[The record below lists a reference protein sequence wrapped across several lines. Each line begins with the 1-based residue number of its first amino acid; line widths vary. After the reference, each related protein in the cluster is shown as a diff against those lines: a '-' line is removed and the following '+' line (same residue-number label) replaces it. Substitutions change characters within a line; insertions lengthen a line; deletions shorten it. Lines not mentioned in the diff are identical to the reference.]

1 MERKLTT
8 IICADVVGFSK
19 MMESDEEGT
28 LSILESCRS
37 IIDPMTIEYG
47 GRLFNTGGDSVLL
60 DFSSTVNA
68 VKFAIECQ
76 KQLQAR
82 NAQNANLPIMTYR
95 FGIHIGDVVIQN
107 SNLMGD
113 GVNLAARIE
122 ALADYGGVT
131 MSEIV
136 YQQVRTR
143 IPNVSYIDRGN
154 QAMKNISDTIRLYSV
169 EIQGA
174 IKNPNLK
181 ANSDHIV
188 SDKPE
193 NEEKAISPDKQ
204 SVNSSNNSNL
214 TLKSISLN
222 RALQSSTFEQ
232 ATRLISH
239 RDYEQATLMLTI
251 QLTKKNS
258 QATEELLHLATNK
271 LIPEQLF
278 GVVIEGL
285 EYVAKYSTHEKLFQI
300 GALLKDGIFG
310 KENQSKFIRFWEMS
324 AAEYGTAQYE
334 LGKFILESPKASD
347 HHKNQA
353 IDFLSKATRKKNTA
367 AAMLLGGFFSNQL
380 SSFYTP
386 AKAFENLWLA
396 RSWHDSKAQMQ
407 LHSLANTIT
416 KKDFEMYKINA
427 ETILDQINFENQY
440 NSR

>member
-143 IPNVSYIDRGN
+143 IPTVS
-154 QAMKNISDTIRLYSV
+154 
-169 EIQGA
+169 
-174 IKNPNLK
+174 
-181 ANSDHIV
+181 
-188 SDKPE
+188 
-193 NEEKAISPDKQ
+193 
-204 SVNSSNNSNL
+204 
-214 TLKSISLN
+214 
-222 RALQSSTFEQ
+222 
-232 ATRLISH
+232 
-239 RDYEQATLMLTI
+239 
-251 QLTKKNS
+251 
-258 QATEELLHLATNK
+258 
-271 LIPEQLF
+271 
-278 GVVIEGL
+278 
-285 EYVAKYSTHEKLFQI
+285 
-300 GALLKDGIFG
+300 
-310 KENQSKFIRFWEMS
+310 
-324 AAEYGTAQYE
+324 
-334 LGKFILESPKASD
+334 
-347 HHKNQA
+347 
-353 IDFLSKATRKKNTA
+353 
-367 AAMLLGGFFSNQL
+367 
-380 SSFYTP
+380 
-386 AKAFENLWLA
+386 
-396 RSWHDSKAQMQ
+396 
-407 LHSLANTIT
+407 
-416 KKDFEMYKINA
+416 
-427 ETILDQINFENQY
+427 
-440 NSR
+440 